1 MKLSAPFPY
10 FGGKSRVA
18 ATVWAAFGQV
28 NNYVEPFFGSGAVLL
43 GRPGG
48 AYGVETVND
57 MDGLL
62 CNAWRAI
69 QWAPDEVAYWADWPV
84 IENDLHA
91 RNYYCMNRRSELA
104 ERLECDPE
112 FYDAKL
118 AGWWIWG
125 MSTAIA
131 GRVARDTGPWVAR
144 DGKLVK
150 RSNNGNG
157 AGPPDCEVGIS
168 RSLPYLSSAGQGI
181 HKHGVDVGSTRSIPE
196 LGRGRGVQGQLN
208 NFSIY
213 DWMCALSERLRR
225 VRICCGDWERVCT
238 PANLAGRHGLTGV
251 FLDPPYH
258 TKQADRSDNLYVH
271 DDDTVADRVR
281 AWCIRHGDN
290 PLMRIA
296 LCGYEGEEHEVLE
309 SLGWRVYAWKA
320 NGGFAN
326 QRKNGKSSNAY
337 KERIW
342 FSPHCLPIESE
353 SAEQLC
359 LTQ

>member
-48 AYGVETVND
+48 AAGVETVND
-57 MDGLL
+57 MDGLV

-104 ERLECDPE
+104 ERLEGDPE
-112 FYDAKL
+112 FYDATI

-125 MSTAIA
+125 MCTAICNSFGA
-131 GRVARDTGPWVAR
+131 TLGSWIVR

-150 RSNNGNG
+150 CDTTITGTIGIRRMRPHISSR
-157 AGPPDCEVGIS
+157 VGIH
-168 RSLPYLSSAGQGI
+168 RQSAHI
-181 HKHGVDVGSTRSIPE
+181 GVRRSIPE
-196 LGRGRGVQGQLN
+196 LCSSEGIQRQISGV
-208 NFSIY
+208 SIY

-225 VRICCGDWERVCT
+225 VRICCGDWERICT
-238 PANLAGRHGLTGV
+238 PTNLAGRHGLTGV

-258 TKQADRSDNLYVH
+258 RKQADRYETLYAH
-271 DDDTVADRVR
+271 EDDTVADRVR

-320 NGGFAN
+320 PGGYAN
-326 QRKNGKSSNAY
+326 RRKNGKSSNPY